1 MRGGR
6 PFDRDSSSRAST
18 GTQGRR
24 DFGDRGRGPFNDSSF
39 PGDRTGDGAPG
50 DERLKAI
57 EVSFLPERHGLAP
70 LAHRLARSWRAY
82 SLFEVASLFLSK
94 PEYHAIKLEVRPGP
108 DSTVELFQCLGCKAV
123 FLNRDA
129 LANHAFS
136 KHFDR
141 FCRKEET
148 EGEAPKGNFVCVS
161 RCGLSGALLGP
172 PNYHSYNERVLE
184 IHRTRYPG
192 MPIEA
197 YRQRIETLHDPAMIE
212 KWKEEMKRQVTYRF
226 GEGDQAVAFTRF
238 ADAEAWF
245 RDHCLETML
254 KAGKHF
260 VVPGTVVPLL
270 DDAALRR
277 FVQDAWQQESR
288 FPLRLSIALRLA
300 FRHLGMHTFKTAG
313 GHTFLTAVV
322 PNAIDPAHAV
332 AVVQDILGFIST
344 KPGCLLQEL
353 VDKVCAAPVEGAA
366 TETPPTEADVKAQ
379 LKWLVEKGHVIE
391 FSDGRMAVPSVAVSR
406 VQMAH
411 AHSQPQRESKETRKQ
426 GGGRS

>member
-1 MRGGR
+1 MIEPEADKSDGLLIDLNFVPSWARKPPSGALGGGRESAGFEDRAQNGRSSSRRGGGGGGASPEGAQPLDGGRRAASGQPVRAPVAKVGVMRGGR

-212 KWKEEMKRQVTYRF
+212 KWKE
-226 GEGDQAVAFTRF
+226 
-238 ADAEAWF
+238 
-245 RDHCLETML
+245 
-254 KAGKHF
+254 
-260 VVPGTVVPLL
+260 
-270 DDAALRR
+270 
-277 FVQDAWQQESR
+277 
-288 FPLRLSIALRLA
+288 
-300 FRHLGMHTFKTAG
+300 
-313 GHTFLTAVV
+313 
-322 PNAIDPAHAV
+322 
-332 AVVQDILGFIST
+332 
-344 KPGCLLQEL
+344 
-353 VDKVCAAPVEGAA
+353 
-366 TETPPTEADVKAQ
+366 
-379 LKWLVEKGHVIE
+379 
-391 FSDGRMAVPSVAVSR
+391 
-406 VQMAH
+406 
-411 AHSQPQRESKETRKQ
+411 
-426 GGGRS
+426 